1 MTDVVEEIAENK
13 NDNVRLYALK
23 KVLIQQKPKGGF
35 MFTTCRV
42 SRLICCFQ
50 TESLPKF
57 APSPQESFLHTKHVW
72 QVWWFHELPQR
83 KGSP

>member
-13 NDNVRLYALK
+13 RDKVSHDVENVP
-23 KVLIQQKPKGGF
+23 IEQKLRGGF
-35 MFTTCRV
+35 VCPTCHV
-42 SRLICCFQ
+42 SRLTCYFQ
-50 TESLPKF
+50 MGSSLKF
-57 APSPQESFLHTKHVW
+57 APLPQESFLHTRHVW